1 MQAYYNKGSDKKYHL
16 MLLLD
21 GKVCDGGKYNTRK
34 DCINYAKRELGITDV
49 SKWEGTLDA

>member
-1 MQAYYNKGSDKKYHL
+1 MQEYYNKGSDKKYHL